1 VPLSPRRTLTVFEW
15 FFREPRSKAVQE
27 TVRQTIDFS
36 DEIQR
41 EDIGIC
47 EAVQKGLESRTYD
60 VGRFSVRR
68 ESGVHH
74 FHRLYASALDGG
86 R

>member
-1 VPLSPRRTLTVFEW
+1 EW
-15 FFREPRSKAVQE
+15 FFPDPGRTSVQE
-27 TVRQTIDFS
+27 TVRQTIEFS

-41 EDIGIC
+41 EDIAIC

-60 VGRFSVRR
+60 LGRFSVAR

-74 FHRLYASALDGG
+74 FHRLYASALSP
-86 R
+86 